1 MGRRRKPRFFADGV
15 LVVNKPEGPTSHDV
29 VDRLR
34 RRFRPARLG
43 HAGTLDPFASG
54 VLLLV
59 FNQAT
64 RLAELLGSGDKVY
77 HGVIALGRATDT
89 GDPTGRVSEERP
101 VPPLSPEQ
109 VRAALAGLEGP
120 RMQAPPAF
128 SAAKHRGR
136 PLYSYA
142 RAGRPVKKPPKPI
155 VVHQARFIAL
165 GDRELEFEMRVGRG
179 AYVRSLAEDLAR
191 ELGTVGHLQRLE
203 RTLSWP
209 FTSQEAVELEQA
221 LTATPGEL
229 EELMLPIA
237 EALAR
242 MGLPRLEL
250 DEDRAWQ
257 LRQGQIL
264 PWAELAAASESEP
277 EPGQPFYVV
286 TPQGELVAVLRRLE
300 AGQERPG
307 RRYQSI
313 RVFPERPAGGLGYE
327 ASASACGAE

>member
-15 LVVNKPEGPTSHDV
+15 LVVNKHAGPTSHDV

-43 HAGTLDPFASG
+43 HAGTLDPFATG

-64 RLAELLGSGDKVY
+64 RLADLIGSGDKLY
-77 HGVIALGRATDT
+77 RGVVGLGRATDT
-89 GDPTGRVSEERP
+89 GDPTGRISEERP
-101 VPPLSPEQ
+101 VPAISPEQ
-109 VRAALAGLEGP
+109 ARAALVGLEGL
-120 RMQAPPAF
+120 RMQAPPPF

-155 VVHQARFIAL
+155 VVHQARLIAL
-165 GDRELEFEMRVGRG
+165 KGEELEFEMRLSRG

-191 ELGTVGHLQRLE
+191 ELGTVGHLLRLE
-203 RTLSWP
+203 RVSSWP
-209 FTSQEAVELEQA
+209 FSVGEALELERV
-221 LTATPGEL
+221 LTATPAEL
-229 EELMLPIA
+229 EEMMLSVA

-242 MGLPRLEL
+242 LGLPRLEL

-264 PWAELAAASESEP
+264 SRDELVSGPAPEP
-277 EPGQPFYVV
+277 EAGQPFYVV
-286 TPQGELVAVLRRLE
+286 TPQGEPVAVLRRLE
-300 AGQERPG
+300 ADQEQPG
-307 RRYQSI
+307 RYYQTI
-313 RVFPERPAGGLGYE
+313 RVFPERPPGRPGYE

>member
-1 MGRRRKPRFFADGV
+1 MGRRRKPRFFADGL
-15 LVVNKPEGPTSHDV
+15 LVVNKPEGPTSHDL

-64 RLAELLGSGDKVY
+64 RLADLLGSGDKLY
-77 HGVIALGRATDT
+77 RGVIELGRATDT
-89 GDPTGRVSEERP
+89 GDPTGRVSEEKP

-109 VRAALAGLEGP
+109 VRAALAGMEGP

-155 VVHQARFIAL
+155 MVHQARLIEL
-165 GDRELEFEMRVGRG
+165 GEGELEFEMRLSRG

-191 ELGTVGHLQRLE
+191 ELGTVGHLRRLV
-203 RTLSWP
+203 RVSSWP
-209 FTSQEAVELEQA
+209 FTVQEAVELEQA
-221 LTATPGEL
+221 LTATPPEL
-229 EELMLPIA
+229 EEMMFSIA
-237 EALAR
+237 GALAR

-264 PWAELAAASESEP
+264 SRAELMVGPEQEP
-277 EPGQPFYVV
+277 EQGQPFYVV
-286 TPQGELVAVLRRLE
+286 TPGGELVAVLRRLE

-307 RRYQSI
+307 RYYQTI
-313 RVFPERPAGGLGYE
+313 RVFPERPSGRPGYE